1 MRNNNKKNLCD
12 YGTVGEALTFIL
24 RFEGQV
30 SINQENNSRIGNRML
45 KGPRAGELGLP
56 LVTLQAVKQLLF
68 PGLSCCFFH

>member
-45 KGPRAGELGLP
+45 KGPRAGELGL
-56 LVTLQAVKQLLF
+56 
-68 PGLSCCFFH
+68 GC